1 MEIKFDEKIYIWPAV
16 TRLFIVYLT
25 LQRFKE
31 LHYFIERSYLFLKN
45 EKEEIASKEESHEGI
60 KNDCHWL
67 TLFIVSSTKLWTR
80 PQKKKIVKNLSGQEI
95 VIKDDCIWRGI
106 NYALNTME
114 LLVKVLR
121 IENGNNTIAMGFIY
135 KAINKIKE

>member
-1 MEIKFDEKIYIWPAV
+1 MNK
-16 TRLFIVYLT
+16 T
-25 LQRFKE
+25 
-31 LHYFIERSYLFLKN
+31 
-45 EKEEIASKEESHEGI
+45 
-60 KNDCHWL
+60 
-67 TLFIVSSTKLWTR
+67 
-80 PQKKKIVKNLSGQEI
+80 KKKIVKNLSGQEI